1 MNYIVSFFA
10 MICFCLTSY
19 AQNQSAQESRFLEV
33 NINNQTSALI
43 KEPNKDVLI
52 TGNPQF
58 KSWILDS
65 IKNEL
70 TSGIWESTSGKW
82 KFQNSH
88 WEYCRI
94 LSGVSIIT
102 ENTGKQFI
110 VKAGDSFILK
120 PGFSGTW
127 EVVETTRKNFV
138 AVAHDTNKQIIVKP
152 SIGVIKAIEYYIEG
166 GKKGN
171 SKITAKAFTDKATMS
186 WSENGQ
192 LKTVPIQVL
201 YDIVDK
207 NGASNASYELIE
219 CNIEKDIAIAKIQS
233 QFGSQ
238 KYIDMFTLVKE
249 VNEWKIV
256 SKIYIPL

>member
-82 KFQNSH
+82 KFQ
-88 WEYCRI
+88 YQKI
-94 LSGVSIIT
+94 
-102 ENTGKQFI
+102 
-110 VKAGDSFILK
+110 SFGRSAMDVDCISEF
-120 PGFSGTW
+120 PCIYTW
-127 EVVETTRKNFV
+127 
-138 AVAHDTNKQIIVKP
+138 D
-152 SIGVIKAIEYYIEG
+152 
-166 GKKGN
+166 
-171 SKITAKAFTDKATMS
+171 
-186 WSENGQ
+186 
-192 LKTVPIQVL
+192 
-201 YDIVDK
+201 
-207 NGASNASYELIE
+207 
-219 CNIEKDIAIAKIQS
+219 
-233 QFGSQ
+233 
-238 KYIDMFTLVKE
+238 
-249 VNEWKIV
+249 
-256 SKIYIPL
+256 